1 MGLMGRMD
9 PMGLMGRTDLMG
21 RMGRTDYARI
31 QKNGQGSK
39 PKAVFNCAVA

>member
-31 QKNGQGSK
+31 QKTARVK
-39 PKAVFNCAVA
+39 PKAVFN

>member
-21 RMGRTDYARI
+21 RMGRTDYARV
-31 QKNGQGSK
+31 QKTAQGK
-39 PKAVFNCAVA
+39 TQGRFQLTQ

>member
-31 QKNGQGSK
+31 QKTALG
-39 PKAVFNCAVA
+39 